1 MILSMMQEPS
11 TSENLWSRLLGVDR
25 INLNQEATRSLAWHH
40 PWPLWVIVLIVI
52 PAVIGA
58 VWLVYR
64 RERKDVPVA
73 AKWTLAGI
81 RAAILLLVFTMLLGP
96 ILTLEIVKFKRAYL
110 LVLVDDSLSMRRG
123 DPPTRLEDQLAL
135 ARVSNLWNRDGPIP
149 DDVRAELMKL
159 SRADLVRKALENPQV
174 GVLAKL
180 EEKLNVAFF
189 TFSTGVRSVDKK
201 ETLLANYGSASCL
214 GTATAIGD
222 SIRQAKGM
230 YKGLHVAGVVVITD
244 GRNNLGLE
252 PETVAKDL
260 RQQFIPVFTVAAGIP
275 QRMKD
280 IAFLDPEGKEAVR
293 ANDLHQL
300 KYTVRSEG
308 FDGEEIDVTLHVYPL
323 KPEDYTKDWA
333 TLDPQ
338 ELDRLLADPTT
349 KVEGN
354 HPFKIN
360 EGSERNDDA
369 ITWQPKIPGEYL
381 VIARTPPKEGERS
394 ATNNHVAVRLRV
406 VDDKVRVLFV
416 DHPPRWEYR
425 FLKNALIRDPK
436 ILAHC
441 LLTSADEGF
450 PQEVSQEA
458 TDEKF
463 KTPIRE
469 FPKTLEDLLLYDVI
483 ILGDVDPAK
492 IGGSET
498 LTNIKRFVTDFSGG
512 LIFISGVM
520 YNPRSF
526 RGTPLDE
533 LLPVVPEEY
542 RESDSAA
549 SQEYGYALTDYAKA
563 NKGHPIICFPAIADD
578 LPRVLEQWQ
587 DLDQRGDNLRGFRW
601 FSRARVKP
609 TAQVLVEVTGIEGQ
623 NIPGRRPPLF
633 VAGNYGRGRVFW
645 SATDETHMWRYTV
658 GDNPWFYPFWQ
669 QAMYWAMER
678 KLSGAKRYQLYLRP
692 DRRYVMGEPV
702 ILNANAYTKDFQPMQ
717 EPELEVNIEPPQG
730 TRLVTRLSKTQDKD
744 GAYEGAFQPREVG
757 IYRIWA
763 GDEDETSRAVEKFIV
778 YIPNREEDEPILD
791 TAQLRSIAR
800 AGYIETAGEAATP
813 EQKEKNFFPI
823 TRIGELPAAVTAAPQ
838 QQSEKKEDD
847 LWDSPLAYL
856 LFALLIT
863 TEWVLR
869 KVFRML

>member
-1 MILSMMQEPS
+1 MILSLAQQAPS
-11 TSENLWSRLLGVDR
+11 TSESLWSRLLGVDR
-25 INLNQEATRSLAWHH
+25 INLDQPGNLSLGWHH
-40 PWPLWVIVLIVI
+40 PWPLWVIVLLVI

-64 RERKDVPVA
+64 RERKDVPA
-73 AKWTLAGI
+73 AARWTLAGI
-81 RAAILLLVFTMLLGP
+81 RAAILLLVITMLLGP
-96 ILTLEIVKFKRAYL
+96 ILTLEIVKFRRAYL

-123 DPPTRLEDQLAL
+123 DPPTRVEDQLAL
-135 ARVSNLWNRDGPIP
+135 ARVTNLWNREGLIP
-149 DDVRAELMKL
+149 DDVKAELMKL

-174 GVLAKL
+174 GVLTKL
-180 EEKLNVAFF
+180 EDKLNVAYF
-189 TFSTGVRSVDKK
+189 TFSNGVRSVDKK

-222 SIRQAKGM
+222 SIRQAKSM
-230 YKGLHVAGVVVITD
+230 YKGLFVAGVVVISD

-252 PETVAKDL
+252 PEAVAKEL
-260 RQQFIPVFTVAAGIP
+260 RQQYVPVFTVSAGIP

-280 IAFLDPEGKEAVR
+280 IAFLDPEAKQAVR
-293 ANDLHQL
+293 ANDLHQV

-354 HPFKIN
+354 RKYQLR
-360 EGSERNDDA
+360 EGSERSLDA
-369 ITWQPKIPGEYL
+369 MTWQPKTPGEYL

-406 VDDKVRVLFV
+406 VDDKVRVLYV
-416 DHPPRWEYR
+416 EHPPRWEYR
-425 FLKNALIRDPK
+425 FIKNALIRDPK

-450 PQEVSQEA
+450 PQEHSQDA

-463 KTPIRE
+463 RAPIRE
-469 FPKTLEDLLLYDVI
+469 FPRTLEDLLVYDVI
-483 ILGDVDPAK
+483 ILGDVDPSK
-492 IGGSET
+492 IGGAET

-512 LIFISGVM
+512 LILISGVM

-542 RESDSAA
+542 RETESSA
-549 SQEYGYALTDYAKA
+549 SQEYGYGLTDFAKA
-563 NKGHPIICFPAIADD
+563 DRGHPIILFPAIADD

-601 FSRARVKP
+601 FTRARVKP
-609 TAQVLVEVTGIEGQ
+609 TAQTLVEVVGVEGQ

-633 VAGNYGRGRVFW
+633 VAANYGRGRIFW

-658 GDNPWFYPFWQ
+658 GDHPWFYPFWQ

-692 DRRYVMGEPV
+692 DRRYVMGETV
-702 ILNANAYTKDFQPMQ
+702 LLNANAYTKDFQPLQ
-717 EPELEVNIEPPQG
+717 DPELEVNIEPPQG
-730 TRLVTRLSKTQDKD
+730 TRQTTRLSKSQDKE

-757 IYRIWA
+757 TYRIWV

-800 AGYIETAGEAATP
+800 EGYIGDAATP
-813 EQKEKNFFPI
+813 ADREKNFFPI
-823 TRIGELPAAVTAAPQ
+823 TRIGELPDAVEASPQ
-838 QQSEKKEDD
+838 QQSEKREDD

-863 TEWVLR
+863 SEWVLR